1 MLFAPFSL
9 LNKEYK
15 NQTKVQIKPTVLK
28 YGAVQHWFG
37 KLCHKHPCSFFI
49 FVFFLATC
57 EICSFSEVPLVPQR
71 SVLFAD
77 LNGIVAS
84 VYGTSNRSFYTL
96 SSGSWVTTQEP
107 IFPNSFLFSELYG
120 PVHCYCNMLILR
132 AMFVILVRLRTS
144 LFRIPTLYTHLNYKN
159 RIFVSYKLYRLLI
172 LIQKL
177 KAFYEV
183 EHLRK
188 KMYIKQ

>member
-1 MLFAPFSL
+1 MELCNIDMESYVINTRVHSSFLF
-9 LNKEYK
+9 
-15 NQTKVQIKPTVLK
+15 
-28 YGAVQHWFG
+28 
-37 KLCHKHPCSFFI
+37 FFW
-49 FVFFLATC
+49 ATC

-84 VYGTSNRSFYTL
+84 VFGTSNRSFYTL

-120 PVHCYCNMLILR
+120 PVHCYCNMLFLR

-159 RIFVSYKLYRLLI
+159 RIFVSYELYRLLI
-172 LIQKL
+172 LTQKL
-177 KAFYEV
+177 IKAFYKV

-188 KMYIKQ
+188 KMYIKQYHKFPKLPNPIKKY